1 MNSCTQLIVSYF
13 FFERLTKFLGRR
25 SGGTAPEWQGFS
37 ILLPRPAAAVTARA
51 RTRATAGMST
61 TGGTAWQIFA
71 SYSPAEVVL
80 RYADMPNPQPPAE
93 PEQED
98 FEAAIGFVDV
108 SGFTAL
114 SENLQKTHGKKGAEL
129 LNMCVPCPTAPT
141 SARNGTPG

>member
-1 MNSCTQLIVSYF
+1 
-13 FFERLTKFLGRR
+13 
-25 SGGTAPEWQGFS
+25 
-37 ILLPRPAAAVTARA
+37 
-51 RTRATAGMST
+51 MST

-93 PEQED
+93 PEQQD

-129 LNMCVPCPTAPT
+129 LNMCVP
-141 SARNGTPG
+141 ARTQWRPFR